1 MLEDKL
7 VLTATDALFGRNKN
21 IFSTINNGGV
31 MGKEWFLGKEL

>member
-7 VLTATDALFGRNKN
+7 VLTATDALDLGRNKN

-31 MGKEWFLGKEL
+31 MGKE